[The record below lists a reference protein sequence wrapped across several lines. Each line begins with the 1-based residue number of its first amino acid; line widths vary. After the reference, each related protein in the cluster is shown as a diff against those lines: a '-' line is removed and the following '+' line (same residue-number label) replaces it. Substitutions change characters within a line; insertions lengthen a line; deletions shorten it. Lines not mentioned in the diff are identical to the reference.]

1 MTYLSTR
8 DAATRLGITPRRVL
22 ALVKSGRLPSVKIG
36 PAHMILV
43 ADLVR
48 VEDRPNGRPPLA

>member
-43 ADLVR
+43 TDLVK
-48 VEDRPNGRPPLA
+48 VTDRPNGRPPLA